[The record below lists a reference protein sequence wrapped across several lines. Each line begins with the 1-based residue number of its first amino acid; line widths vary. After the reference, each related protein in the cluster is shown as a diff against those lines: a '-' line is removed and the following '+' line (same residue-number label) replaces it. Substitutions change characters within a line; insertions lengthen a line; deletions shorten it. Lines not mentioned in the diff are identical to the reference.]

1 MDVSIYIAIFLP
13 LIVFWILRRR
23 NQKYMAHQIVSRKKR
38 RMQMLELAKKFIDK
52 KCIIYTFDHSQVVG
66 ILKEVS
72 DSGVLV
78 EGSSA
83 VEAVNLDF
91 IVRIREYPR
100 NKKGKEKSLILD

>member
-1 MDVSIYIAIFLP
+1 MEVSVYIVIFLP
-13 LIVFWILRRR
+13 LILILLSRQRDH
-23 NQKYMAHQIVSRKKR
+23 KYMAHQIISRKKGR
-38 RMQMLELAKKFIDK
+38 VQMRELAKKFIDK
-52 KCIIYTFDHSQVVG
+52 KCIVYTFDRSQIIG
-66 ILKEVS
+66 IIKEVS

-78 EGSSA
+78 GDSYG